1 MDFLTKELV
10 GVYSYTNMNEDRND
24 VKRVVIKGRTWLKTG
39 TATATTV
46 VSLLYRTYNP
56 SVKHNEYI
64 VLMGVA
70 RQNPGDINL
79 DKNLGYEIAMENAL
93 MSPVATIK
101 FESDIL
107 SEEVI
112 YDFMKKYV
120 ESLPVRFIKTRAELG
135 DSVSKYDRNSRVNPD
150 DYYYKYYKDY
160 KKYLLKNRWSMK

>member
-1 MDFLTKELV
+1 
-10 GVYSYTNMNEDRND
+10 
-24 VKRVVIKGRTWLKTG
+24 
-39 TATATTV
+39 
-46 VSLLYRTYNP
+46 
-56 SVKHNEYI
+56 
-64 VLMGVA
+64 MGVA

-135 DSVSKYDRNSRVNPD
+135 DSVSKYDRNSRVNSD
-150 DYYYKYYKDY
+150 DYYHKYYKDY